1 MIDVR
6 QSCGVNQ
13 VPVELSKVR
22 RIIYDE
28 AGHTAP

>member
-6 QSCGVNQ
+6 QSCGVNHWQ
-13 VPVELSKVR
+13 VSVELR